1 MHARDS
7 ELNSKLGTICTPV
20 EMLAPD
26 DKPRKTL
33 GADFFVF
40 MSCWK
45 VERLRV
51 IVNGYRLENIKLVCK
66 LMKRWVIC

>member
-1 MHARDS
+1 MRARDP
-7 ELNSKLGTICTPV
+7 ELNFKWGTICTPV

-40 MSCWK
+40 MSC
-45 VERLRV
+45 
-51 IVNGYRLENIKLVCK
+51 
-66 LMKRWVIC
+66 